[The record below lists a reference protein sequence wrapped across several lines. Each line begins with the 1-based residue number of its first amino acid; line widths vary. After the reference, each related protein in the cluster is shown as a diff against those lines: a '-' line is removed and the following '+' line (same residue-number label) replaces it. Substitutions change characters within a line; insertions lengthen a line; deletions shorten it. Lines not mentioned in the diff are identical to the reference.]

1 MTTAPVSVREAYGR
15 ARPFA
20 LSILFGIAAFTIA
33 LAGARSIAD
42 IIGPVFL
49 ALVITITL
57 HPLRIRLERHHRV
70 PRWLASILMLLAAY
84 LLLLVLTL
92 ALVVSVAQLAALI
105 PTYSAQITDTVADA
119 GNTLRNLGVQQD
131 QINAVVNAVDPGQL
145 VDLAMSVLSSTLGVL
160 SNLFF
165 LVTVL
170 LFMAFDTD
178 ATRRA
183 LSLLRDRF
191 PNPVGALDNF
201 ARGTRSYMGV
211 AAGFGLIV
219 AVLDGAALAIL
230 GVPGAFVWAVL
241 AFVTNFIPN
250 IGFVIGVIP
259 PALIALLDGGPGS
272 MVAVIVVYS
281 VINFVIQSIIQ
292 PRVVGDAVG
301 LTPTLTFM
309 SLVFWTWVIGP
320 LGALLAVPLSLLTKA
335 MLVEADPRT
344 RWALPLIS
352 GKTERVDPPEPAP
365 DREPGDPP
373 EAAPNREQADA
384 ETGENQPA
392 VSRDPLP
399 ATPPPGS
406 KGTPPDLM

>member
-1 MTTAPVSVREAYGR
+1 MTSAPISVRDAYER

-20 LSILFGIAAFTIA
+20 LTILVGVAAFAIA
-33 LAGARSIAD
+33 LAGARSIAG
-42 IIGPVFL
+42 IIGPAFL

-57 HPLRIRLERHHRV
+57 HPIRIRLERHHRIPGWV
-70 PRWLASILMLLAAY
+70 ASILMVIAAY
-84 LLLLVLTL
+84 LLLLLLTL

-105 PTYSAQITDTVADA
+105 PQYSAQITDSVANA
-119 GNTLRNLGVQQD
+119 GNALRGLGVQQD
-131 QINAVVNAVDPGQL
+131 QINAVVNAIDPGQL

-165 LVTVL
+165 LLTVL

-178 ATRRA
+178 STRRGLA
-183 LSLLRDRF
+183 MLRDRF

-201 ARGTRSYMGV
+201 ALGTRNYMGV
-211 AAGFGLIV
+211 SASFGLIV
-219 AVLDGAALAIL
+219 AVLDGLALWIM

-259 PALIALLDGGPGS
+259 PALIALLDGGPGL
-272 MVAVIVVYS
+272 MIAVIVVYS
-281 VINFVIQSIIQ
+281 VINFLIQSVIQ

-335 MLVEADPRT
+335 LLVEADPRT

-352 GKTERVDPPEPAP
+352 GKTDPADKPEPPPNQP
-365 DREPGDPP
+365 DEPG
-373 EAAPNREQADA
+373 
-384 ETGENQPA
+384 
-392 VSRDPLP
+392 
-399 ATPPPGS
+399 PPPKHLAGARDGLAPS
-406 KGTPPDLM
+406 PADDESSRPDLS

>member
-1 MTTAPVSVREAYGR
+1 MTSAPASIRDAYER

-20 LSILFGIAAFTIA
+20 LTILLGVAAFTIA
-33 LAGARSIAD
+33 LAGLRSIAD
-42 IIGPVFL
+42 IIGPAFL

-57 HPLRIRLERHHRV
+57 HPIRIRLERHQRIPGWV
-70 PRWLASILMLLAAY
+70 ASILMVIAAY
-84 LLLLVLTL
+84 LLLLLLTL
-92 ALVVSVAQLAALI
+92 ALVVSVAQLAALV
-105 PTYSAQITDTVADA
+105 PQYSAQITDAIANA
-119 GNTLRNLGVQQD
+119 GNALRDLGVKQD

-165 LVTVL
+165 LLTVL

-178 ATRRA
+178 STRRGFA
-183 LSLLRDRF
+183 MLSDRF

-201 ARGTRSYMGV
+201 AHGTRNYMGV
-211 AAGFGLIV
+211 SASFGLVV
-219 AVLDGAALAIL
+219 AVLDGLALWIM

-250 IGFVIGVIP
+250 IGFIIGVIP
-259 PALIALLDGGPGS
+259 PALIALLDGGPGL
-272 MVAVIVVYS
+272 MIAVIVVYS

-335 MLVEADPRT
+335 LLVEADPRT

-352 GKTERVDPPEPAP
+352 GKTDPADTP
-365 DREPGDPP
+365 DPL
-373 EAAPNREQADA
+373 A
-384 ETGENQPA
+384 NQPLA
-392 VSRDPLP
+392 DTEPV
-399 ATPPPGS
+399 
-406 KGTPPDLM
+406 